1 MTTSKKLKN
10 LAISLAVLGA
20 ATAPAAFATTTD
32 EVRVEIETRYLLTDW
47 GVEKVYEN
55 LTNKAEKICDT
66 GSADN
71 ISNRKYERDCMADLL
86 NDFIKNANH
95 EKLTLYHLSAA
106 K

>member
-1 MTTSKKLKN
+1 
-10 LAISLAVLGA
+10 
-20 ATAPAAFATTTD
+20 
-32 EVRVEIETRYLLTDW
+32 VEIDTRYLSTDW

-71 ISNRKYERDCMADLL
+71 IRSRKFERDCMADLL
-86 NDFIKNANH
+86 DDFIKNAKH